1 MSENL
6 FSHFTQQYSLI
17 KTLRF
22 SLIPI
27 LTEKQEKDIFYQKGY
42 KNRDQIQRQDKIEK
56 FFNENKQ
63 DVFEVDIERKKRYRA
78 LKYYLTELH
87 KLFIKDALGKAKV
100 NDSLNFSSLF
110 EKYKDFEKEK
120 DDNKKS
126 QLAKGINEEKA
137 RLVKFFGNKDGK
149 GGLFQKTAEDY
160 YDWLKD
166 NLNENEKIQDNKDE
180 KQKKNNI
187 LLSQNVLLILAKKI
201 KNDNI
206 KEKVKNDK
214 DGNNLYAL
222 NNIEYLKKEELRKGT
237 LTEYF
242 QGWSTYFK
250 NFNEIRGNLYKDDG
264 RKVDEGDIENDIKI
278 RKANAGQIT
287 TRILD
292 ENFEIFVMNSI
303 WAETNKKNLKT
314 EDFQNKDIE
323 DGISIFTPEFYVHC
337 LLQTDINT
345 YNAKIV
351 ELNKFFNEN
360 KKPNSDIKYLKTLQK
375 QLLLTDKPDG
385 EEDYFVYEILDDDEL
400 IKGLEE
406 FSTLSREKI
415 KGIKTFLQGKIEYNL
430 EDIQLNENQLHY
442 FCNKYFGSWS
452 YIRDLYYQQNN
463 IVDEDQ
469 AKKDS
474 EFKDKEGISK
484 VAISLL
490 EIKELLNKETVEN
503 FIETIKNGWFCRDYK
518 YPSKTNIDLLKNA
531 GVYKE
536 ESGNF
541 ENFLSFLKFELDS
554 LLNGR
559 AFLTK
564 REQEDKEKIKATK
577 QSLKNSQ
584 KERERVDELLLN
596 KFSEENFTQ
605 DIADS
610 FEKKQEKFES
620 AFTDLKKAI
629 ENKQKL
635 QRAKDFECKK
645 AINEYCTRIS
655 DINRY
660 FALFSVPEGVTSG
673 FLNTVVTEFK
683 EDNQIVPL
691 FNAIRN
697 YITKRPEETEK
708 VKLNFDYNNLLDG
721 WVYKNS
727 DHPASSDYH
736 CRLFRKNDSIFLG
749 IVGDAENNLIDS
761 SYELMDYYQI
771 KGQTIFGSTYAGLFN
786 ENKYTQDRQEK
797 SNKELL
803 NNIDKIIDEKL
814 IAAFPK
820 AETYIKK
827 IKKDRTSGLFDFEIT
842 REQIDRLFT
851 GKTGT
856 TYDEY
861 RKADKKKVVLEIL
874 RKNFRNIFNFNEEA
888 DYLVNKIGELFG
900 KTPKRKDF
908 KGVDKMVYELTK
920 LEPFFYKISFNAVK
934 QNSNDTKI
942 KALFQIYSKDFSP
955 DKNPNSKKNL
965 HTLYFEELFSKEN
978 EENPIFKL
986 SGGAEVFF
994 REKIDDYKVDQW
1006 EKKRLKNPKTD
1017 KLPNKKRRF
1026 TGNQIL
1032 FHLPIVLNNINDGGS
1047 VNRKVHEYIQENE
1060 DVKIIGI
1067 DRGEK
1072 ELAYYCLL
1080 DQFGT
1085 IIDEPKTLNTMG
1097 SNVIDGV
1104 RQPINYRNKLDI
1116 RERERMIA
1124 RRSWTKIE
1132 GIKDLKQGYISNVV
1146 NEIAKLMVDND
1157 AFICLEELNHGFKKD
1172 RSIRIEKGVY
1182 QRLENALV
1190 DKLNYLVLE
1199 KTPEG
1204 VRNARQLTEKNRA
1217 IKSWGNQMGALF
1229 YTDAKFTS
1237 KTCPNCGFRKRG
1249 VSDFN
1254 NRENLR
1260 EKIKNGDL
1268 KVFFEKKKDR
1278 FRIEYNWNYE
1288 YRMNNKTELYSNRDL
1303 YDQENNMEYI
1313 YSDVIRSDWYRKYDP
1328 TIKLK
1333 EIFKAFYQTSKENIA
1348 IKENHFSY
1356 SVFIEVFNIILNI
1369 RNRTNEEDIISCPKC
1384 HFSTLPP
1391 KVQKINNGDAN
1402 GAYNIA
1408 RKGLMIFEKIR
1419 SEKLRKK
1426 IYTKKGIESKDLKI
1440 TLQEWDELTY
1450 SQWNKKDWNESN
1462 NERGL

>member
-1 MSENL
+1 MSSFDSFTNL
-6 FSHFTQQYSLI
+6 YSLS

-22 SLIPI
+22 ELIPV
-27 LTEKQEKDIFYQKGY
+27 LTKEQENDIIREKGY
-42 KNRDQIQRQDKIEK
+42 SSAIEVTRQDRTEK
-56 FFNENKQ
+56 FFVENKYEI
-63 DVFEVDIERKKRYRA
+63 FEVDIERKKRYRA

-87 KLFIKDALGKAKV
+87 KLFIKDALSKAKE
-100 NDSLNFSSLF
+100 NNTFSFSSLF
-110 EKYKDFEKEK
+110 EKYKNFEKESN
-120 DDNKKS
+120 DNKKS
-126 QLAKGINEEKA
+126 QLAKEISDEKA
-137 RLVKFFGNKDGK
+137 GLAKFFGNKDGK

-160 YDWLKD
+160 YDWLKA
-166 NLNENEKIQDNKDE
+166 NLNENEKIQDNKNE

-201 KNDNI
+201 QNDNI
-206 KEKVKNDK
+206 KEKIENDK

-222 NNIEYLKKEELRKGT
+222 NNIEYLKKGELKEGT

-264 RKVDEGDIENDIKI
+264 RKEDEGDTENEIKI

-303 WAETNKKNLKT
+303 WAETNRKNIKT
-314 EDFQNKDIE
+314 EDFQNKNIE
-323 DGISIFTPEFYVHC
+323 DGISIFAPEFYVYC

-345 YNAKIV
+345 YNAKV
-351 ELNKFFNEN
+351 AELNKFFNES
-360 KKPNSDIKYLKTLQK
+360 KKSKSEIKYLKTLQK
-375 QLLLTDKPDG
+375 QLILTDKPNG
-385 EEDYFVYEILDDDEL
+385 EEDDFAHEILDDDEL
-400 IKGLEE
+400 IKGLED
-406 FSTLSREKI
+406 FFILSKRKI
-415 KGIKTFLQGKIEYNL
+415 KGIKTFLQDKIENGL

-442 FCNKYFGSWS
+442 FCTKYFGSWS
-452 YIRDLYYQQNN
+452 YIRDLYYKQNN
-463 IVDEDQ
+463 VANADQ
-469 AKKDS
+469 HKKDS
-474 EFKDKEGISK
+474 EFRDKEGISK

-490 EIKELLNKETVEN
+490 EIKELLDKDTGEN
-503 FIETIKNGWFCRDYK
+503 FIETIKNGWFSRDYK
-518 YPSKTNIDLLKNA
+518 DPSKTSITMLKNA

-541 ENFLSFLKFELDS
+541 ENFLSFLKFELNS

-559 AFLTK
+559 TFLTK
-564 REQEDKEKIKATK
+564 REQEDKEKIKTTK
-577 QSLKNSQ
+577 KSLENSQ
-584 KERERVDELLLN
+584 KEGERVDELLLN

-610 FEKKQEKFES
+610 FGKKQEKFES

-842 REQIDRLFT
+842 REQIDSLFAS
-851 GKTGT
+851 KEGT

-861 RKADKKKVVLEIL
+861 RKADKKKIVLEIL
-874 RKNFRNIFNFNEEA
+874 RNNFSDTFNFNEEA
-888 DYLVNKIGELFG
+888 DYLVNRIGELFG

-920 LEPFFYKISFNAVK
+920 LEPFFYKTSFNAVK

-994 REKIDDYKVDQW
+994 RKKIDDYKIDQW
-1006 EKKRLKNPKTD
+1006 EKKSLKNPKTD

-1026 TGNQIL
+1026 TENQIL
-1032 FHLPIVLNNINDGGS
+1032 FHLPIALNNINDGGS

-1060 DVKIIGI
+1060 EVKIIGI

-1080 DQFGT
+1080 DQSRAIVDG
-1085 IIDEPKTLNTMG
+1085 PKTLNIVG
-1097 SNVIDGV
+1097 SNILKNKEGV
-1104 RQPINYRNKLDI
+1104 EKKQSVNYRDKLDI
-1116 RERERMIA
+1116 KEKERMMA

-1132 GIKDLKQGYISNVV
+1132 GMKDLKAGYISNVV
-1146 NEIAKLMVDND
+1146 NEIARMMVDNN
-1157 AFICLEELNHGFKKD
+1157 AFVCFEELNHGFKKD

-1190 DKLNYLVLE
+1190 DKLSYLVLK
-1199 KTPEG
+1199 KTLEG
-1204 VRNARQLTEKNRA
+1204 VRNALQLTPKNKA
-1217 IKSWGNQMGALF
+1217 IKYWGNQMGAIF

-1237 KTCPNCGFRKRG
+1237 KTCPHCGFRRRG
-1249 VSDFN
+1249 V
-1254 NRENLR
+1254 EPMKKAKEIK
-1260 EKIKNGDL
+1260 EKFAKDQL
-1268 KVFFEKKKDR
+1268 KIFFEKSKDR
-1278 FRIEYNWNYE
+1278 FRIEYFWKVEAFDFSCEN
-1288 YRMNNKTELYSNRDL
+1288 LYGKGK
-1303 YDQENNMEYI
+1303 MEVI
-1313 YSDVIRSDWYRKYDP
+1313 YSDVERNSSNNGS
-1328 TIKLK
+1328 LK
-1333 EIFKAFYQTSKENIA
+1333 DIFKDYLQEDI
-1348 IKENHFSY
+1348 ELFSLVQNDAKFRY
-1356 SVFIEVFNIILNI
+1356 VDFGKVFNSLVWL
-1369 RNRTNEEDIISCPKC
+1369 RHTVERDSEMFDCISCPKC
-1384 HFSTLPP
+1384 HFSTMSL
-1391 KVQKINNGDAN
+1391 KARKIKDGDAN

-1408 RKGLMIFEKIR
+1408 RRGLMIYEKIR
-1419 SEKLRKK
+1419 SEQLKK
-1426 IYTKKGIESKDLKI
+1426 KMNTKDGIASKDLKI
-1440 TLQEWDELTY
+1440 NLKEWDEETY
-1450 SQWNKKDWNESN
+1450 KQWDKMDWEVSGNI
-1462 NERGL
+1462 RGL